1 MSSTKIAIAADSP
14 ETVSAG
20 QIIAENGGNAVDV
33 AVGCA
38 LAASLAE
45 VLMCSLGGSAF
56 ISIKLP
62 GEKPVVIDGA
72 DAMPT
77 ISRVKTHAWREVVVP
92 YGDGIAVNVGHGSIA
107 IPGMLK
113 ALEETWKRYGHM
125 PWKEVMV
132 PVIQMAKKGVT
143 ANITLAAWLEL
154 AGKPIFYPQI
164 ESRKSFFPT
173 GSPIRENDIFTLPN
187 YDQTLEAIAAEGAR
201 VFYEGHIAEAFEQ
214 EIQSHDGY
222 LKRIDMANYRAI
234 IREPLIISS
243 QNYKLAL
250 NPPPSIG
257 GAMVGS
263 MIGMID
269 SRWDSALSTDKK
281 TLLVAKAQES
291 MLNLRHEEAAGQWC
305 DKRAFQILERERLKN
320 YLDKRMSPHTL
331 HMSIISSDG
340 AAVSITMSN
349 GYGSGITIPGTG
361 ITCNNSL
368 GEPELN
374 PHGFFTLKPQERF
387 VSNMSPAVAWNEEG
401 RVIALGSPGA
411 SRITTA
417 ITQGWINLAH
427 NKLDPQTAVNAPRLH
442 VDYQDDKYVVQYEPG
457 VNPNS
462 LKQHFKLRPF
472 ENKDMYFGAFNIAI
486 RYENGRVEAVA
497 DSRRHGATYHS

>member
-1 MSSTKIAIAADSP
+1 MSNTKIAIAADSP
-14 ETVSAG
+14 ETVRAG

-33 AVGCA
+33 AVASA
-38 LAASLAE
+38 LAASLSE

-62 GEKPVVIDGA
+62 GQKPVVIDGA
-72 DAMPT
+72 DAMPK
-77 ISRVKTHAWREVVVP
+77 ISRVKAHAWREAELP
-92 YGDGIAVNVGHGSIA
+92 YGDGIKVNVGHGSIA

-113 ALEETWKRYGHM
+113 ALEATWQRYGKI
-125 PWKEVMV
+125 PWKEVMA
-132 PVIQMAKKGVT
+132 PAIQMARKGVA
-143 ANITLAAWLEL
+143 ANITLATWLEL

-164 ESRKSFFPT
+164 ESRKSFFP
-173 GSPIRENDIFTLPN
+173 GGRPIRENDIFTLPD
-187 YDQTLEAIAAEGAR
+187 YEQTLEAIATEGAR
-201 VFYEGHIAEAFEQ
+201 IFYEGHIAEAFER
-214 EIQSHDGY
+214 EIQSHEGY
-222 LKRIDMANYRAI
+222 LTRSDMVNYRAI

-269 SRWDSALSTDKK
+269 SRRDSSLSSDNK
-281 TLLVAKAQES
+281 TLLMARVQEA
-291 MLNLRHEEAAGQWC
+291 MLNLRHEEAAGDWC
-305 DKRAFQILERERLKN
+305 KKRASQILEREWLKK

-340 AAVSITMSN
+340 TAISITMSN

-374 PHGFFTLKPQERF
+374 PHGFFTLKPQQRF

-411 SRITTA
+411 SRITTT

-427 NKLDPQTAVNAPRLH
+427 NKLDPQTSVNAPRLH
-442 VDYQDDKYVVQYEPG
+442 VDYQDDGYVVQYEPG
-457 VNPNS
+457 VNPGG
-462 LKQHFKLRPF
+462 LKQHYKLRPF
-472 ENKDMYFGAFNIAI
+472 ENRDMYFGAFNIAI
-486 RYENGRVEAVA
+486 KDENGRIEAVA
-497 DSRRHGATYHS
+497 DNRRHGATYHS

>member
-1 MSSTKIAIAADSP
+1 MSSTKFAIASDSP
-14 ETVSAG
+14 DTVRAG

-38 LAASLAE
+38 LAASLSE

-56 ISIKLP
+56 ITIKLP

-72 DAMPT
+72 DAMPV
-77 ISRVKTHAWREVVVP
+77 ISGAKAHAWREVVVP

-113 ALEETWKRYGHM
+113 ALEAAWRRYGHM
-125 PWKEVMV
+125 PWKDIMAPVM
-132 PVIQMAKKGVT
+132 QMSREGVT
-143 ANITLAAWLEL
+143 ANITLAAWLKL
-154 AGKPIFYPQI
+154 AGKLIFYPQP
-164 ESRKSFFPT
+164 ESRKCFFP
-173 GSPIRENDIFTLPN
+173 GGRAIRENDIYTLPD
-187 YDQTLEAIAAEGAR
+187 YDQTLDAIATEGTR
-201 VFYEGHIAEAFEQ
+201 VFYEGYIAEAFEQ
-214 EIQSHDGY
+214 EIQAHGGY
-222 LKRIDMANYRAI
+222 LKRSDMAGYRAI

-263 MIGMID
+263 MIGMFD
-269 SRWDSALSTDKK
+269 SRWDPAPGSDSN
-281 TLLVAKAQES
+281 TLLMARVQES
-291 MLNLRHEEAAGQWC
+291 MLNLRQEQAAGHWC
-305 DKRAFQILERERLKN
+305 DQRAAQILEKAWLKK
-320 YLDKRMSPHTL
+320 YLDKRMSPNTL

-374 PHGFFTLKPQERF
+374 PHGFFTLEPQQRF
-387 VSNMSPAVAWNEEG
+387 VSNMSPAVAWNEAG
-401 RVIALGSPGA
+401 RVIAMGSPGA
-411 SRITTA
+411 SRITTT
-417 ITQGWINLAH
+417 ITQGWVNLAH
-427 NKLDPQTAVNAPRLH
+427 HKLDPQASVNAPRLH
-442 VDYQDDKYVVQYEPG
+442 VDCQDDSYVVQYEPG
-457 VNPNS
+457 VNTRG
-462 LKQHFKLRPF
+462 LKQYFRLRAF

-486 RYENGRVEAVA
+486 RDEHGRVVAVA
-497 DSRRHGATYHS
+497 DRRRHGATYHS

>member
-1 MSSTKIAIAADSP
+1 MSCTKIAIAADSP
-14 ETVSAG
+14 ETVRAG
-20 QIIAENGGNAVDV
+20 QIIAGNGGNAVDV

-56 ISIKLP
+56 ITIKLP

-72 DAMPT
+72 DAMPE
-77 ISRVKTHAWREVVVP
+77 IYSVKAHAWREVVVP

-125 PWKEVMV
+125 PWKEIMA
-132 PVIQMAKKGVT
+132 PVIQMAKEGVA
-143 ANITLAAWLEL
+143 ANMTLAAWLEL
-154 AGKPIFYPQI
+154 AGKPIFCPQI

-173 GSPIRENDIFTLPN
+173 GNPIRENEIFTLPD
-187 YDQTLEAIAAEGAR
+187 YDQTLEAIATEGAR
-201 VFYEGHIAEAFEQ
+201 VFYEGYIAEAFEQ
-214 EIQSHDGY
+214 EIHSHDGY
-222 LKRIDMANYRAI
+222 LKRSDMANYRAI
-234 IREPLIISS
+234 IREPLVISS

-269 SRWDSALSTDKK
+269 SRWDPSLSSDNK
-281 TLLVAKAQES
+281 TLLFAKAQES
-291 MLNLRHEEAAGQWC
+291 MLNLRHEEAAGNWC
-305 DKRAFQILERERLKN
+305 DKRAFQILERAWLKK
-320 YLDKRMSPHTL
+320 YLDKRMSPNTL

-401 RVIALGSPGA
+401 RVIAMGSPGA
-411 SRITTA
+411 SRITTT
-417 ITQGWINLAH
+417 ITQGWVNLAH
-427 NKLDPQTAVNAPRLH
+427 NNLDPQASVSAPRLH

-457 VNPNS
+457 VNPS
-462 LKQHFKLRPF
+462 GLKQHFQLRPF

-486 RYENGRVEAVA
+486 RDENGRVEAVA

>member
-1 MSSTKIAIAADSP
+1 MSNIKIAIAADSP
-14 ETVSAG
+14 ETVRAG
-20 QIIAENGGNAVDV
+20 QIVAENGGNAVDV
-33 AVGCA
+33 AVACA
-38 LAASLAE
+38 LAASLTE

-62 GEKPVVIDGA
+62 GENPIVIDGA
-72 DAMPT
+72 DAMPEV
-77 ISRVKTHAWREVVVP
+77 SKVMTHAWREAELP
-92 YGDGIAVNVGHGSIA
+92 YGDGIKVNVGHGSIA

-113 ALEETWKRYGHM
+113 ALEETWKRYGKI
-125 PWKEVMV
+125 PWKEVMA
-132 PVIQMAKKGVT
+132 PAIQMAKEGVA
-143 ANITLAAWLEL
+143 ANFTLAAWLEL
-154 AGKPIFYPQI
+154 AGNPIFYSQI
-164 ESRKSFFPT
+164 ESRKCFFPT
-173 GSPIRENDIFTLPN
+173 GRPIQKNDIFTLPD
-187 YDQTLEAIAAEGAR
+187 YDQTLEAIAIEGAR

-222 LKRIDMANYRAI
+222 LKRSDMANYRAI
-234 IREPLIISS
+234 IRQPLIISS

-269 SRWDSALSTDKK
+269 SRWDPSLSLGHK
-281 TLLVAKAQES
+281 TLLLAKVQQS
-291 MLNLRHEEAAGQWC
+291 MLNLRHEEAASDWC
-305 DKRAFQILERERLKN
+305 NKRAFQILEREWLKK

-340 AAVSITMSN
+340 AAISITMSN

-387 VSNMSPAVAWNEEG
+387 VSNMSPAVAWDEEG

-411 SRITTA
+411 SRIITT
-417 ITQGWINLAH
+417 ITQGWINLAY
-427 NKLDPQTAVNAPRLH
+427 NKLDPHTSVSAPRLH
-442 VDYQDDKYVVQYEPG
+442 VDSQDDGYVIQYEPG
-457 VNPNS
+457 VDLSS

-472 ENKDMYFGAFNIAI
+472 ENKDMYFGALNIAI
-486 RYENGRVEAVA
+486 KDKNGKVEAVA

>member
-1 MSSTKIAIAADSP
+1 MSNTKFAIAADSP
-14 ETVSAG
+14 ETVRAG

-33 AVGCA
+33 AVACA
-38 LAASLAE
+38 LAASLTE

-62 GEKPVVIDGA
+62 GEKPIVIDGA
-72 DAMPT
+72 DAMPEV
-77 ISRVKTHAWREVVVP
+77 SRVKAHAWREAEVP
-92 YGDGIAVNVGHGSIA
+92 YGDGITVNVGHGSIA
-107 IPGMLK
+107 VPGMLK
-113 ALEETWKRYGHM
+113 ALEETWKRYGQL
-125 PWKEVMV
+125 PWKEVMA
-132 PVIQMAKKGVT
+132 PVVQMSKQGVA
-143 ANITLAAWLEL
+143 ANSTLAGWLEL
-154 AGKPIFYPQI
+154 AGEAIFYSQT

-173 GSPIRENDIFTLPN
+173 GNPIRENDIFTLPD
-187 YDQTLEAIAAEGAR
+187 YEQTVEAIATEGAR
-201 VFYEGHIAEAFEQ
+201 VFYEGYIAESFEK

-222 LKRIDMANYRAI
+222 LKRSDMANYRAI

-269 SRWDSALSTDKK
+269 SRWDPDMSSENK
-281 TLLVAKAQES
+281 TLLLARVQQS
-291 MLNLRHEEAAGQWC
+291 MLNLRHEEAAGDWC
-305 DKRAFQILERERLKN
+305 NQRASHILEREWLQK

-331 HMSIISSDG
+331 HISTISSDG
-340 AAVSITMSN
+340 AAISITMSN

-374 PHGFFTLKPQERF
+374 PHGFFTLQPQQRF
-387 VSNMSPAVAWNEEG
+387 VSNMSPSIAWNKEG

-427 NKLDPQTAVNAPRLH
+427 NKLDPQTSVNAPRLH
-442 VDYQDDKYVVQYEPG
+442 VDYQHDKYVVQYEPG
-457 VNPNS
+457 VQPGG

-486 RYENGRVEAVA
+486 RDEDGQVIAVA

>member
-1 MSSTKIAIAADSP
+1 MSHPKIAIAADSP
-14 ETVSAG
+14 ETVRAG
-20 QIIAENGGNAVDV
+20 QVIAENGGNAVDV
-33 AVGCA
+33 AVACA
-38 LAASLAE
+38 LAASLSE

-62 GEKPVVIDGA
+62 GQEPVIIDGA
-72 DAMPT
+72 DAMPE
-77 ISRVKTHAWREVVVP
+77 ISEVKDHAWREAELP
-92 YGDGIAVNVGHGSIA
+92 YGDGIKVNVGHGSIA

-113 ALEETWKRYGHM
+113 ALEATWQRFGKM
-125 PWKEVMV
+125 PWKEVMA
-132 PVIQMAKKGVT
+132 PAIQMAGEGVA
-143 ANITLAAWLEL
+143 ANITLASWLEL
-154 AGKPIFYPQI
+154 AGKAIFYLQP

-173 GSPIRENDIFTLPN
+173 GRAIRENDIFTLPD
-187 YDQTLEAIAAEGAR
+187 YQQTLEAIAAEGSR
-201 VFYEGHIAEAFEQ
+201 VFYEGYIAEAFEQ
-214 EIQSHDGY
+214 EIQSHGGY
-222 LKRIDMANYRAI
+222 LKRTDMAGYRAI
-234 IREPLIISS
+234 PREPIIISS

-269 SRWDSALSTDKK
+269 SRWNSSLSPESRS
-281 TLLVAKAQES
+281 LLFAKVQES
-291 MLNLRHEEAAGQWC
+291 MLNLRHEEAAGDWC
-305 DKRAFQILERERLKN
+305 NERAFQILEKEWLKK

-374 PHGFFTLKPQERF
+374 PHGFFTLKPQQRF

-411 SRITTA
+411 SRIATT
-417 ITQGWINLAH
+417 ITQGWVNLAH
-427 NKLDPQTAVNAPRLH
+427 NELDPRSSVNAPRLH
-442 VDYQDDKYVVQYEPG
+442 VDYQDDGYVVQYEPG
-457 VNPNS
+457 VNTSS
-462 LKQHFKLRPF
+462 LKQHYKLRPF
-472 ENKDMYFGAFNIAI
+472 ADRDMYFGAFNIAI
-486 RYENGRVEAVA
+486 RDGDGRVEAIA

>member
-14 ETVSAG
+14 ATVRAG
-20 QIIAENGGNAVDV
+20 QIIAEDGGNAVDV

-56 ISIKLP
+56 ITIKPP

-72 DAMPT
+72 DAMPG
-77 ISRVKTHAWREVVVP
+77 ISSVNTHAWREVVVP

-107 IPGMLK
+107 IPGMLR
-113 ALEETWKRYGHM
+113 ALEAAWKHYGHM
-125 PWKEVMV
+125 PWKEVMA
-132 PVIQMAKKGVT
+132 PAIQMAREGVA
-143 ANITLAAWLEL
+143 ANMTLATWLEL
-154 AGKPIFYPQI
+154 AGKLIFYPQA
-164 ESRKSFFPT
+164 ESRKCFFT
-173 GSPIRENDIFTLPN
+173 GEQPIRENDIFTLPD
-187 YDQTLEAIAAEGAR
+187 YEQTLDAIATEGAR
-201 VFYEGHIAEAFEQ
+201 IFYEGYIAEAFER
-214 EIQSHDGY
+214 EIQSHGGY
-222 LKRIDMANYRAI
+222 LKRSDMANYRAI
-234 IREPLIISS
+234 IREPLVISS

-269 SRWDSALSTDKK
+269 SRWDPASSPENKAL
-281 TLLVAKAQES
+281 LLARAQEA
-291 MLNLRHEEAAGQWC
+291 MLNLRHEEAAGHWC
-305 DKRAFQILERERLKN
+305 EKRAFQILERAWLKK
-320 YLDKRMSPHTL
+320 YLDKRLSPNTL

-387 VSNMSPAVAWNEEG
+387 VSNMSPAVAWNEQG
-401 RVIALGSPGA
+401 KVIAMGSPGA
-411 SRITTA
+411 SRITTTM
-417 ITQGWINLAH
+417 TQGWMNLAH
-427 NKLDPQTAVNAPRLH
+427 NKLDPQESVNAPRLH
-442 VDYQDDKYVVQYEPG
+442 VDYQDNKYIVQYEPG
-457 VNPNS
+457 VNPDG
-462 LKQHFKLRPF
+462 LKQHFQLRPF
-472 ENKDMYFGAFNIAI
+472 DSKDMYFGAFNIAI
-486 RYENGRVEAVA
+486 RDENGRVEAVA
-497 DSRRHGATYHS
+497 DNRRHGATYHS

>member
-1 MSSTKIAIAADSP
+1 MSNPKIAIAADSP
-14 ETVSAG
+14 ETVRAG
-20 QIIAENGGNAVDV
+20 QVIAENGGNAVDV
-33 AVGCA
+33 AVACA
-38 LAASLAE
+38 LAASLSE

-62 GEKPVVIDGA
+62 GQAPVIIDGA
-72 DAMPT
+72 DAMPE
-77 ISRVKTHAWREVVVP
+77 ISEVKDHAWREAELP
-92 YGDGIAVNVGHGSIA
+92 YGDGIKVNVGHGSIA

-113 ALEETWKRYGHM
+113 ALEATWQRFGKM
-125 PWKEVMV
+125 PWKEVMA
-132 PVIQMAKKGVT
+132 PAIQMAGEGVA
-143 ANITLAAWLEL
+143 ANITLASWLEL
-154 AGKPIFYPQI
+154 AGKAIFYPQP

-173 GSPIRENDIFTLPN
+173 GRAIRENDIFTLPD
-187 YDQTLEAIAAEGAR
+187 YQQTLEAIAAEGSR
-201 VFYEGHIAEAFEQ
+201 VFYEGYIAAAFEQ
-214 EIQSHDGY
+214 EIQSHGGY
-222 LKRIDMANYRAI
+222 LKRSDMAGYRAI
-234 IREPLIISS
+234 PRAPIIISS

-269 SRWDSALSTDKK
+269 SRWNSSLSPECRS
-281 TLLVAKAQES
+281 LLFAKVQES
-291 MLNLRHEEAAGQWC
+291 MLNLRHEEAAGDWC
-305 DKRAFQILERERLKN
+305 NERAFQILEREWLKK

-374 PHGFFTLKPQERF
+374 PHGFFTLKPQQRF

-411 SRITTA
+411 SRIATT

-427 NKLDPQTAVNAPRLH
+427 NELDPQSSVNAPRLH
-442 VDYQDDKYVVQYEPG
+442 VDYQDDGYVVQYEPG
-457 VNPNS
+457 VNTSS
-462 LKQHFKLRPF
+462 LKQHYKLRPF
-472 ENKDMYFGAFNIAI
+472 ADRDMYFGAFNIAI
-486 RYENGRVEAVA
+486 RDGDGRVEAIA